1 MLSDY
6 HKNRTFQLALGLIT
20 GIAFGIFLQKGG
32 VTYYDIIMGQLLL
45 TDFTVVKLMV
55 TAVLVGMPG
64 VYLLIHMGGA
74 KLHINIGSVSTVIIG
89 GLIFGAGFA
98 VLGLCPGTV
107 AGALGQGSVDAFF
120 GIIGI
125 MLGAGLFALVY
136 PKIKDNLLNYRKIQ
150 YTTLPETL
158 GIKPAYLIAIIL
170 ILGAGFIY
178 VLENL
183 GL

>member
-1 MLSDY
+1 MNSEF
-6 HKNRTFQLALGLIT
+6 HKNRTFQLTLGLIT

-32 VTYYDIIMGQLLL
+32 VTYYDVIIGQLLL

-55 TAVLVGMPG
+55 TAILVGMPG
-64 VYLLIHMGGA
+64 VYLLIHLGHA
-74 KLHINIGSVSTVIIG
+74 KLHINIGSASTVVIG
-89 GLIFGAGFA
+89 GIIFGAGFA

-107 AGALGQGSVDAFF
+107 AGALGQGSLDAFF

-125 MLGAGLFALVY
+125 MSGAGLFALLY
-136 PKIKDNLLNYRKIQ
+136 PKIRENLLIYKKIN
-150 YTTLPETL
+150 YTTIPEML
-158 GIKPAYLIAIIL
+158 GIKAVYLIVIVL

-178 VLENL
+178 TLENL

>member
-6 HKNRTFQLALGLIT
+6 HKNRTFQLILGLIT

-32 VTYYDIIMGQLLL
+32 VTYYDVILGQLLL

-55 TAVLVGMPG
+55 TAILVGMPG
-64 VYLLIHMGGA
+64 VYLLIHLKHA
-74 KLHINIGSVSTVIIG
+74 KLHINIGSVSTIVIG

-107 AGALGQGSVDAFF
+107 AGALGQGSLDAFF

-125 MLGAGLFALVY
+125 MLGAGLFALIY
-136 PKIKDNLLNYRKIQ
+136 PKIKENLLIYKKMS
-150 YTTLPETL
+150 YTTVPEML
-158 GIKPAYLIAIIL
+158 GIKPAYLIPVIL